1 MSNPRETAWRVFA
14 SELNSATY
22 EIKAEEEM
30 KPSYQL
36 SRLGALVN
44 RVLVAGVLTEKENV
58 GTEEE
63 PMWRGRILD
72 STTGTVFINVG
83 RYQPEAAAAMADL
96 EAPCRIAVV
105 GKVKSYSNEE
115 GRTWVSIRP
124 ERVVPIDETT
134 QNEWLL
140 EAAKS
145 TWKRLVDM
153 KKALNQTDKS
163 ADGLVAAGFS
173 QLSAKGIAM
182 AIEQY
187 GTPDSTVYLKSVQ
200 AALRTLLPDKNVDLG
215 LPEDQSELPEEIE
228 IDNPAAPA
236 NSGNPEDKEEIIL
249 QLLEELDRDGKG
261 ALREELEEIVG
272 GKGISAMELEEITNN
287 LMDKGLVYEPN
298 LRYLKRI

>member
-1 MSNPRETAWRVFA
+1 
-14 SELNSATY
+14 
-22 EIKAEEEM
+22 M
-30 KPSYQL
+30 KPTYQL
-36 SRLGALVN
+36 SRLGALIN

-58 GTEEE
+58 GSEEE
-63 PMWRGRILD
+63 PMWRGRVLD

-96 EAPCRIAVV
+96 ETPCRIAVV

-124 ERVVPIDETT
+124 ERVVPIDEAT

-140 EAAKS
+140 DAAKS

-153 KKALNQTDKS
+153 KKAFNQ
-163 ADGLVAAGFS
+163 ADGTVDGLIAAGFS
-173 QLSAKGIAM
+173 ELSAKGIAM
-182 AIEQY
+182 AMEQY
-187 GTPDSTVYLKSVQ
+187 GTPDSSVYLKSIQ
-200 AALRTLLPDKNVDLG
+200 SALRTLLPDKNVDLG
-215 LPEDQSELPEEIE
+215 LPEDLADAPEEVE
-228 IDNPAAPA
+228 IDAPAAST
-236 NSGNPEDKEEIIL
+236 NGGDSEDKEEVIL

-261 ALREELEEIVG
+261 ALREELEEIVA
-272 GKGISAMELEEITNN
+272 GKGISPMELEEITNS